1 MRVLA
6 TITDPAT
13 VRKIL
18 SHLAVRAD
26 PLSLAPARDPTD
38 QTDFGF
44 DAAS

>member
-1 MRVLA
+1 MSFAV

-18 SHLAVRAD
+18 SHLGVRAD
-26 PLSLAPARDPTD
+26 PLPLAPARDPTG

-44 DAAS
+44 DASS

>member
-6 TITDPAT
+6 TISDPAT

-18 SHLAVRAD
+18 SHLGVRAD
-26 PLSLAPARDPTD
+26 PLPLAPARDPTG

>member
-6 TITDPAT
+6 TISDPAT
-13 VRKIL
+13 VRTIL
-18 SHLAVRAD
+18 TNLGVRAA
-26 PLSLAPARDPTD
+26 PIPLAPARDPTG